1 MRDYL
6 SMRRTERQKMPQEPP
21 PALSDRMVRQ
31 QLAEAAGTEM
41 FQHRDISYHL
51 TENFCQTFDRIGQ
64 QKAARAL
71 AEVPGLKE
79 LPGLKTMPD
88 SGLRE
93 NIPGLEHEP
102 IMQGQRDMRDSYRT
116 RPGQEDRLQRFAD
129 LAFQRGRLSA
139 AILQG
144 TGKMML
150 FSCLKRTAGQEQ
162 VLHERERMLFQASS
176 SHRSVLRGKGNVSVA
191 NKGLAKSALGLV
203 VDTLQDSRQSLLSLM
218 ALAESGGAGSETLLR
233 EYPFLSDAK
242 ERELLAQYRARLEQ
256 LKGPDCEPERQ
267 VLLQAEQKAL
277 AQIQKKTQMREMF
290 LQKLRQLSEQA
301 LQAQILFSQTE
312 TRREA
317 AQVIVRFGTA
327 AGDRPAG
334 DGGAP
339 EPPELPIE
347 EGADADGSGKDRAG
361 PGTTGRNIGKG
372 TGTGT
377 AYPADA
383 DAGSAADAAHPAAG
397 SSRPAGRSAPAPA
410 AAAPASG
417 RSAGEWGDDP
427 SLGGWAAALAG
438 TALAAAFLAK
448 DDERDDNAKPEPEP
462 HHDDKPDAQPRP
474 DDTAPDE

>member
-6 SMRRTERQKMPQEPP
+6 SMRRTERQRMPQEPS

-31 QLAEAAGTEM
+31 QLAEAAGAEM

-79 LPGLKTMPD
+79 LPGLKIMPN

-102 IMQGQRDMRDSYRT
+102 TAQGQRDMRDSYRT

-129 LAFQRGRLSA
+129 MAFQRGRLSA

-176 SHRSVLRGKGNVSVA
+176 SHRNVPHGKGNVSVA

-267 VLLQAEQKAL
+267 VLLGAEQKAL
-277 AQIQKKTQMREMF
+277 AQIQKKAQMREMF

-301 LQAQILFSQTE
+301 LQAQLLFSQTE

-317 AQVIVRFGTA
+317 AQVIVGFRTA
-327 AGDRPAG
+327 GSRPAG
-334 DGGAP
+334 DGGTP
-339 EPPELPIE
+339 EPPEPPIE
-347 EGADADGSGKDRAG
+347 EGADADGSGKGRAG
-361 PGTTGRNIGKG
+361 PGTTSRDIGKG

-377 AYPADA
+377 AYPADTG
-383 DAGSAADAAHPAAG
+383 AGSAADAAHPTAG
-397 SSRPAGRSAPAPA
+397 GGIPAGRSAPAPA

-438 TALAAAFLAK
+438 TALADAFLAK
-448 DDERDDNAKPEPEP
+448 DDERDDDAKPEP

-474 DDTAPDE
+474 DDAAPDK